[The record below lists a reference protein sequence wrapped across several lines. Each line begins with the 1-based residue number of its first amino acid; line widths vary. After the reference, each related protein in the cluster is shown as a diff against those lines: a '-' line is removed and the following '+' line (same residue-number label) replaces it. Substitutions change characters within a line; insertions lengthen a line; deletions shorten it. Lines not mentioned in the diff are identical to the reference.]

1 MTDAAPIARPL
12 ARAALGLGA
21 FTIAYNVIEGVI
33 AVTAG
38 LIAGAVSLVGF
49 GLDSGIE
56 VISAIVVVVRLA
68 AEVRGGEPDER
79 KEKIALR
86 LVAATFFLLAG
97 YLVVQGI
104 RDLVVGE
111 RPETSV
117 VGIVL
122 TALSIVIMPTL
133 AALKR
138 RVGLRMGS
146 ALVVAD
152 AAETRLCAVLSVTT
166 FVALLAYLL
175 LGWTWLDP
183 VAGFVIAVFAIM
195 EGREAWEGELVEEH
209 DH

>member
-1 MTDAAPIARPL
+1 VTVTTPRL
-12 ARAALGLGA
+12 ARRALGLGA
-21 FTIAYNVIEGVI
+21 FTIGYNVVEGIV

-38 LIAGAVSLVGF
+38 IVAGAVSLVGF

-56 VISAIVVVVRLA
+56 VISAVIVVTRLA

-86 LVAATFFLLAG
+86 AVAMTFFVLAA
-97 YLVVQGI
+97 YLVVVGI

-111 RPETSV
+111 TPETSV

-138 RVGLRMGS
+138 RVGMQMGS
-146 ALVVAD
+146 ALVIAD
-152 AAETRLCAVLSVTT
+152 AAETRLCALLSVTT
-166 FVALLAYLL
+166 FIALLVYLFV
-175 LGWTWLDP
+175 GWTWLDP
-183 VAGFVIAVFAIM
+183 VAGFVIAIFAVI

-209 DH
+209 EH

>member
-1 MTDAAPIARPL
+1 MTVTTPRL
-12 ARAALGLGA
+12 ARRALGLGA
-21 FTIAYNVIEGVI
+21 FTIGYNVVEGIV

-38 LIAGAVSLVGF
+38 IVAGAVSLVGF

-56 VISAIVVVVRLA
+56 VISAVIVVTRLA

-86 LVAATFFLLAG
+86 AVALTFFVLAA
-97 YLVVQGI
+97 YLVVVGI

-111 RPETSV
+111 TPETSV

-138 RVGLRMGS
+138 RVGMQMGS
-146 ALVVAD
+146 ALVIAD
-152 AAETRLCAVLSVTT
+152 AAETRLCALLSVTT
-166 FVALLAYLL
+166 FIALLVYLFV
-175 LGWTWLDP
+175 GWTWLDP
-183 VAGFVIAVFAIM
+183 VAGFVIAIFAVI
-195 EGREAWEGELVEEH
+195 EGREAWEGELVEDHEH
-209 DH
+209 

>member
-1 MTDAAPIARPL
+1 VTVTTPRL
-12 ARAALGLGA
+12 ARRALGLGA
-21 FTIAYNVIEGVI
+21 FTIGYNVVEGIV

-38 LIAGAVSLVGF
+38 IVAGAVSLVGF

-56 VISAIVVVVRLA
+56 VISAVIVVTRLA

-86 LVAATFFLLAG
+86 AVAMTFFVLAA
-97 YLVVQGI
+97 YLVVVGI

-111 RPETSV
+111 TPETSV

-138 RVGLRMGS
+138 RVGMQMGS
-146 ALVVAD
+146 ALVIAD
-152 AAETRLCAVLSVTT
+152 AAETRLCALLSVTT
-166 FVALLAYLL
+166 FIALLVYLFV
-175 LGWTWLDP
+175 GWTWLDP
-183 VAGFVIAVFAIM
+183 VAGFVIAVFAVI

-209 DH
+209 EH